1 MTEKIFEINDKPIS
15 VNQMRQGRTFLT
27 QEYKDFKRSAVIE
40 LLFQKSN
47 LKHVRDDSKEI
58 CVELWFELTTANSS
72 DIDGVIKC
80 TLDAG
85 TEAGLWRDD
94 RYIQRL
100 IVNKKKA
107 LKNKVIIKIINNY
120 DEKQ

>member
-1 MTEKIFEINDKPIS
+1 M
-15 VNQMRQGRTFLT
+15 
-27 QEYKDFKRSAVIE
+27 E

-47 LKHVRDDSKEI
+47 LRHIRDDSKEL

-85 TEAGLWRDD
+85 TE
-94 RYIQRL
+94 
-100 IVNKKKA
+100 V
-107 LKNKVIIKIINNY
+107 
-120 DEKQ
+120 